1 MTFLLWYLGGLLVG
15 LFFNYALHQPNKQWD
30 EKLKELEDDLYR
42 NSGHN

>member
-1 MTFLLWYLGGLLVG
+1 MSFLLWYLGGLVTA
-15 LFFNYALHQPNKQWD
+15 FIFNYALHQPNRQWD

>member
-1 MTFLLWYLGGLLVG
+1 MTLLLCYLGGVLTALI
-15 LFFNYALHQPNKQWD
+15 FNYALHQPNRQWD